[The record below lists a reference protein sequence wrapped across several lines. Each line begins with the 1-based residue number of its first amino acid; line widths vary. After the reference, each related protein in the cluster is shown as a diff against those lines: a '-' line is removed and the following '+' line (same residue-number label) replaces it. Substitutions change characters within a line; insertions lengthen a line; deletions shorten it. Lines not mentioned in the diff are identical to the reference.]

1 MITLNLKK
9 KRKVKMK
16 RLLTTAAVLAFTT
29 TSAFAFDVGMGFDRE
44 TKYKNDKGTSTNYN
58 YVFIENKWKKLGG
71 VKTKF
76 THYKNMETDVTK
88 HNELK
93 ISKDF
98 KFSIAGDTNDSFK
111 ITPQFKRRW
120 DGQGGLGDKKQDNF
134 VVEFKY
140 SF

>member
-44 TKYKNDKGTSTNYN
+44 TKYKNDKALVPTITMFSSK
-58 YVFIENKWKKLGG
+58 IKWKNLGG
-71 VKTKF
+71 IKTKF

-111 ITPQFKRRW
+111 ISPQFKRRW
-120 DGQGGLGDKKQDNF
+120 MQIKTVTRKKDNF

>member
-1 MITLNLKK
+1 M
-9 KRKVKMK
+9 
-16 RLLTTAAVLAFTT
+16 AFTT

-58 YVFIENKWKKLGG
+58 YVFIENKWKNLGG

-98 KFSIAGDTNDSFK
+98 KFSIVVILTIHLRFPHSSREGGMVKVVLVTRSKTTLLSNLNIHS
-111 ITPQFKRRW
+111 KR
-120 DGQGGLGDKKQDNF
+120 
-134 VVEFKY
+134 
-140 SF
+140 